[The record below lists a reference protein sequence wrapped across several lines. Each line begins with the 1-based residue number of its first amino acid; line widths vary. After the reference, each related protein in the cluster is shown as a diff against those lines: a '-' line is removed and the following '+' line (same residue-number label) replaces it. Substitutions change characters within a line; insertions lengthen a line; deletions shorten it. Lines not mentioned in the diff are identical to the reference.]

1 MVDVLKII
9 SEERSRVE
17 TSLFS
22 LVRFRALLSPLDRG
36 LSSSSDF
43 KSSKSISIS
52 GGASTFSWSSD
63 GILLLFVGI
72 SGIGFCSSN
81 LWTFLVI
88 GGGRYE
94 RSSSIIVIP
103 SRKSSNG
110 AFVSILLK
118 ASCPS
123 WTALSSLDPTM
134 NKICQ

>member
-103 SRKSSNG
+103 SRLSTICEVSKSKPGIDPRS
-110 AFVSILLK
+110 AVK
-118 ASCPS
+118 
-123 WTALSSLDPTM
+123 LSTLQTGRF
-134 NKICQ
+134 